1 VLIISCSSTNLVDRW
16 KNPDIDSYQPSKV
29 LVIGLTSNKAARLQF
44 ESMFK
49 KELELRGS
57 EAETSN
63 YPLDSITKN
72 EKLTDQDLNTLE
84 TQLLLDGFDTIL
96 LTKIVGVEEQI
107 TYRENYDGYDETY
120 RRFKEEYLMYQDA
133 HYNPDYYKAY
143 TIYKAETSMYC
154 ICPTKDRELIW
165 KGHINIT
172 DPQSQSIEKTIDDYI
187 RLVLVALEEEQLI
200 NPIMIIEEKSSE
212 LIE

>member
-1 VLIISCSSTNLVDRW
+1 LVDRW
-16 KNPDIDSYQPSKV
+16 KNPDIISYQPSKV
-29 LVIGLTSNKAARLQF
+29 LVIGLTSNEDARLQF

-49 KELELRGS
+49 KDLELRGS
-57 EAETSN
+57 EVVMGIN
-63 YPLDSITKN
+63 ILDSTPKN
-72 EKLTDQDLNTLE
+72 DKLTDEALNKLE
-84 TQLLLDGFDTIL
+84 NQLLLDGFDTIL
-96 LTKIVGVEEQI
+96 LTKIVGVQEQI

-133 HYNPDYYKAY
+133 YYNPDYYKAY

-154 ICPTKDRELIW
+154 ICPTKARELIW

-172 DPQSQSIEKTIDDYI
+172 DPQSQSIEKTVNDYV
-187 RLVLVALEEEQLI
+187 RLVLVALEEERLI
-200 NPIMIIEEKSSE
+200 SPVEQTEENSSP